1 MLSATQA
8 TAAALADP
16 QNPPKGRQ
24 KGCVSSAPSRGA
36 VAPRSHGK
44 MPLQEYG
51 RYSQAALKQRNID
64 WFSRVRVSVLVD
76 AQLVTVDGEFWG
88 FVGND
93 STVSIRTDGGHKHFD
108 VHAPGFDICLLEHAQ
123 DDVVMGDALAVAPA
137 AAPGATAGTPSSPV
151 SQEENRSS
159 SRPVHEAVRGSPA
172 RPPAERPG
180 QVNLKRSPA
189 SNKTIKAGKTDA
201 EGCVEVF
208 FRYAP
213 RRRRDWR
220 CVSSMFDF
228 YAGEGLVERW
238 FGRDA
243 QATNRPVG
251 KRPRVR
257 RDGRDGAIDLGT

>member
-8 TAAALADP
+8 TAAALADL

-44 MPLQEYG
+44 MPLQEY
-51 RYSQAALKQRNID
+51 SQAALKQRKIE

-76 AQLVTVDGEFWG
+76 EQLVTVDGEFWG
-88 FVGND
+88 FVNNN
-93 STVSIRTDGGHKHFD
+93 STISIVPDGGGNPKHFD
-108 VHAPGFDICLLEHAQ
+108 VHAPGFDICLLGHDQ

-159 SRPVHEAVRGSPA
+159 SRPVHDAARGSPA
-172 RPPAERPG
+172 RPPAERQD

-251 KRPRVR
+251 ERPHVP
-257 RDGRDGAIDLGT
+257 RDG